1 MIEGRVG
8 STKSTDTSRSD
19 RAHGRDAEHP
29 LEVPAAGWKDV
40 LMRTKE
46 ETKADNVGLLAAGV
60 AFYLLLAI
68 VPALVA
74 LVSLYGLLADPQ
86 DVAEQISDALS
97 AAPTE
102 VRDLVQSQ
110 LEGITEG
117 SSRGVGI
124 GVVVGTVVALWSASS
139 GMLHLMK
146 AINLAYDEQETRG
159 FLRLRAISLALTLGA
174 IAFMVFAVGLVA
186 LLPAVLGG
194 SDLGTAARVVLNILR
209 WPVLAGGL
217 LVGLAVLYR
226 YGPDRDAPRWSWAS
240 AGAIVATVL
249 WIAASAAF
257 SLYTANFAKYN
268 ETYGSLGAV
277 VVMMLWLFLT
287 AFVVMVG
294 AELNAELER
303 QTRAD
308 TTSGKERPIGARDAF
323 AADTVGPSADELKRR

>member
-1 MIEGRVG
+1 
-8 STKSTDTSRSD
+8 
-19 RAHGRDAEHP
+19 
-29 LEVPAAGWKDV
+29 
-40 LMRTKE
+40 
-46 ETKADNVGLLAAGV
+46 
-60 AFYLLLAI
+60 
-68 VPALVA
+68 
-74 LVSLYGLLADPQ
+74 
-86 DVAEQISDALS
+86 
-97 AAPTE
+97 
-102 VRDLVQSQ
+102 
-110 LEGITEG
+110 
-117 SSRGVGI
+117 
-124 GVVVGTVVALWSASS
+124 
-139 GMLHLMK
+139 
-146 AINLAYDEQETRG
+146 
-159 FLRLRAISLALTLGA
+159 
-174 IAFMVFAVGLVA
+174 MVFAVGLVA

>member
-1 MIEGRVG
+1 VTIKRAG
-8 STKSTDTSRSD
+8 STKSTDTSGSE